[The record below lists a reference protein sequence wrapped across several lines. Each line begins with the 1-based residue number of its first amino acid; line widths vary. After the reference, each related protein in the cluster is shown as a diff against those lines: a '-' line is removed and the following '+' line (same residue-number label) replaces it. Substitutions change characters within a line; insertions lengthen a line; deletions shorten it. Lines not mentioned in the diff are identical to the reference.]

1 MLRRAVIGLGAL
13 LMLAGLVVSLATRSA
28 AGLGPAGFGAVL
40 LLAILFERRHY
51 KRIEDS
57 VPGPDWRPTGERF
70 LDPVSDV
77 PVAVYFHP
85 PTGKR
90 AYVRTD
96 HP

>member
-13 LMLAGLVVSLATRSA
+13 LVLAGLVVALATRSA

-40 LLAILFERRHY
+40 VLAVLFERRHY
-51 KRIEDS
+51 KRIEDRA
-57 VPGPDWRPTGERF
+57 PGPDWQPTGERF
-70 LDPVSDV
+70 LDPGSDV

-90 AYVRTD
+90 VYVRTD
-96 HP
+96 RP